1 MRFYCG
7 FAPGGTADLLCRILA
22 DAVTPEVGQKVIV
35 DTKTGASGFIANET
49 VANAAPDGRTIGLAA
64 MAAMCVA
71 PVMPGQKLPINV
83 DTDLTPIANIAGVYN
98 MLVFGKHVAFRT
110 VPELIEH
117 ARKNPGKLSY
127 ASAGNGTSQHLAGE
141 LFQKMAGVKLLH
153 VPYRGGAPAIQDM
166 VAGNCDMMFG
176 NMPEFLGQ
184 IGGGGLI
191 PIAFGSPHVS
201 PLFPNLPLI
210 SQYLPGFEVVN
221 WFAVFGSK
229 GLPADLVAVW
239 NKALRAAVAK
249 PDVQK
254 RFVENG
260 MDTVIGSPEELK
272 ATIFA
277 DRKKWADVIKEAGIR
292 GGLGASGC
300 ASLRAARRIFLRVD
314 VIRSSLRAMEWRA
327 PSQTEPK
334 TCRSRRHT
342 TARCI
347 TKSSTRSRRGSRRRE
362 AILFHH
368 GIGGSA
374 GIWAGW
380 QPALADGL
388 PDGHLRHARVRTVGY
403 SGGGLCLV
411 ARSPGRGSVRGGR
424 RGRVE
429 TISSRGRV
437 RSAARWRW
445 PPHWRG
451 PSGSPRS
458 PSATAPISAPRSS
471 GSRPGGAS
479 STQAG

>member
-1 MRFYCG
+1 MKRRIFVGAGVAALAGAPVWAQSKIGGDVRFYCG

-49 VANAAPDGRTIGLAA
+49 VANGAPDGRTIGLAA

-98 MLVFGKHVAFRT
+98 MLVFGKHVSFRT
-110 VPELIEH
+110 VPELIEQ
-117 ARKNPGKLSY
+117 AKKNPGKLSY
-127 ASAGNGTSQHLAGE
+127 ASAGNGTSQRLAGE

-191 PIAFGSPHVS
+191 PIAFGSPHPS
-201 PLFPNLPLI
+201 PLFANLPVI

-229 GLPADLVAVW
+229 GLPADLVGAW

-272 ATIFA
+272 ATIVA
-277 DRKKWADVIKEAGIR
+277 DRKKWAAVIQEAGIR
-292 GGLGASGC
+292 
-300 ASLRAARRIFLRVD
+300 
-314 VIRSSLRAMEWRA
+314 
-327 PSQTEPK
+327 
-334 TCRSRRHT
+334 
-342 TARCI
+342 
-347 TKSSTRSRRGSRRRE
+347 
-362 AILFHH
+362 
-368 GIGGSA
+368 
-374 GIWAGW
+374 
-380 QPALADGL
+380 AD
-388 PDGHLRHARVRTVGY
+388 
-403 SGGGLCLV
+403 
-411 ARSPGRGSVRGGR
+411 
-424 RGRVE
+424 
-429 TISSRGRV
+429 
-437 RSAARWRW
+437 
-445 PPHWRG
+445 
-451 PSGSPRS
+451 
-458 PSATAPISAPRSS
+458 
-471 GSRPGGAS
+471 
-479 STQAG
+479 

>member
-1 MRFYCG
+1 MKCRIFVGAGVAALAGAPVRAQTRIGGDVRFYCG

-49 VANAAPDGRTIGLAA
+49 VANGAPDGRTIGLAA

-98 MLVFGKHVAFRT
+98 MLVFGKHVPFRT
-110 VPELIEH
+110 VPELIEQ
-117 ARKNPGKLSY
+117 AKKNPGKLSY

-191 PIAFGSPHVS
+191 PIAFGSPHPS
-201 PLFPNLPLI
+201 PLFPNLPVI
-210 SQYLPGFEVVN
+210 SKYLPGFEVVN

-229 GLPADLVAVW
+229 GLPADLVGAW

-272 ATIFA
+272 ATIVA
-277 DRKKWADVIKEAGIR
+277 DRKKWAAVIQEAGIR
-292 GGLGASGC
+292 
-300 ASLRAARRIFLRVD
+300 
-314 VIRSSLRAMEWRA
+314 
-327 PSQTEPK
+327 
-334 TCRSRRHT
+334 
-342 TARCI
+342 
-347 TKSSTRSRRGSRRRE
+347 
-362 AILFHH
+362 
-368 GIGGSA
+368 
-374 GIWAGW
+374 
-380 QPALADGL
+380 AD
-388 PDGHLRHARVRTVGY
+388 
-403 SGGGLCLV
+403 
-411 ARSPGRGSVRGGR
+411 
-424 RGRVE
+424 
-429 TISSRGRV
+429 
-437 RSAARWRW
+437 
-445 PPHWRG
+445 
-451 PSGSPRS
+451 
-458 PSATAPISAPRSS
+458 
-471 GSRPGGAS
+471 
-479 STQAG
+479 

>member
-1 MRFYCG
+1 MKRRIFVGAGAAALAGAPVWAQTKIGGDVRFYCG

-49 VANAAPDGRTIGLAA
+49 VANGAPDGRTIGLAA

-98 MLVFGKHVAFRT
+98 MLVFGKHVPFRT
-110 VPELIEH
+110 VPELIEQ
-117 ARKNPGKLSY
+117 AKKNPGKLSY

-191 PIAFGSPHVS
+191 PIAFGSPHPS
-201 PLFPNLPLI
+201 PLFPNLPVI

-229 GLPADLVAVW
+229 GLPADLVGAW

-272 ATIFA
+272 ATIVA
-277 DRKKWADVIKEAGIR
+277 DRKKWAAVIQEAGIR
-292 GGLGASGC
+292 
-300 ASLRAARRIFLRVD
+300 
-314 VIRSSLRAMEWRA
+314 
-327 PSQTEPK
+327 
-334 TCRSRRHT
+334 
-342 TARCI
+342 
-347 TKSSTRSRRGSRRRE
+347 
-362 AILFHH
+362 
-368 GIGGSA
+368 
-374 GIWAGW
+374 
-380 QPALADGL
+380 AD
-388 PDGHLRHARVRTVGY
+388 
-403 SGGGLCLV
+403 
-411 ARSPGRGSVRGGR
+411 
-424 RGRVE
+424 
-429 TISSRGRV
+429 
-437 RSAARWRW
+437 
-445 PPHWRG
+445 
-451 PSGSPRS
+451 
-458 PSATAPISAPRSS
+458 
-471 GSRPGGAS
+471 
-479 STQAG
+479 

>member
-1 MRFYCG
+1 MKRRIFVGAGVAALAGAPVWAQTKIGGDVRFYCG

-49 VANAAPDGRTIGLAA
+49 VANGAPDGRTIGLAA

-98 MLVFGKHVAFRT
+98 MLVFGKHVPFRT
-110 VPELIEH
+110 VPELIEQ

-191 PIAFGSPHVS
+191 PIAFGSPHPS

-210 SQYLPGFEVVN
+210 SKYLPGFEVVN

-229 GLPADLVAVW
+229 GLPADLVGAW

-272 ATIFA
+272 ATIVA
-277 DRKKWADVIKEAGIR
+277 DRKKWAAVIQEAGIR
-292 GGLGASGC
+292 
-300 ASLRAARRIFLRVD
+300 
-314 VIRSSLRAMEWRA
+314 
-327 PSQTEPK
+327 
-334 TCRSRRHT
+334 
-342 TARCI
+342 
-347 TKSSTRSRRGSRRRE
+347 
-362 AILFHH
+362 
-368 GIGGSA
+368 
-374 GIWAGW
+374 
-380 QPALADGL
+380 AD
-388 PDGHLRHARVRTVGY
+388 
-403 SGGGLCLV
+403 
-411 ARSPGRGSVRGGR
+411 
-424 RGRVE
+424 
-429 TISSRGRV
+429 
-437 RSAARWRW
+437 
-445 PPHWRG
+445 
-451 PSGSPRS
+451 
-458 PSATAPISAPRSS
+458 
-471 GSRPGGAS
+471 
-479 STQAG
+479 

>member
-1 MRFYCG
+1 MKRRIFVGAGVAALAGAPVWAQSKIGGDVRFYCG

-49 VANAAPDGRTIGLAA
+49 VANGAPDGRTIGLAA

-98 MLVFGKHVAFRT
+98 MLVFGKHVPFRT
-110 VPELIEH
+110 VPELIEQ
-117 ARKNPGKLSY
+117 AKKNPGKLSY

-191 PIAFGSPHVS
+191 PIAFGSPHPS
-201 PLFPNLPLI
+201 PLFPNLPVI
-210 SQYLPGFEVVN
+210 SKYLPGFEVVN

-229 GLPADLVAVW
+229 GLPADLVGAW

-249 PDVQK
+249 PDLQK

-272 ATIFA
+272 ATIVA
-277 DRKKWADVIKEAGIR
+277 DRKKWAAVIQEAGIR
-292 GGLGASGC
+292 
-300 ASLRAARRIFLRVD
+300 
-314 VIRSSLRAMEWRA
+314 
-327 PSQTEPK
+327 
-334 TCRSRRHT
+334 
-342 TARCI
+342 
-347 TKSSTRSRRGSRRRE
+347 
-362 AILFHH
+362 
-368 GIGGSA
+368 
-374 GIWAGW
+374 
-380 QPALADGL
+380 AD
-388 PDGHLRHARVRTVGY
+388 
-403 SGGGLCLV
+403 
-411 ARSPGRGSVRGGR
+411 
-424 RGRVE
+424 
-429 TISSRGRV
+429 
-437 RSAARWRW
+437 
-445 PPHWRG
+445 
-451 PSGSPRS
+451 
-458 PSATAPISAPRSS
+458 
-471 GSRPGGAS
+471 
-479 STQAG
+479 

>member
-1 MRFYCG
+1 
-7 FAPGGTADLLCRILA
+7 
-22 DAVTPEVGQKVIV
+22 VTPEVGQKVIV

-49 VANAAPDGRTIGLAA
+49 VANGAPDGRTIGLAA

-83 DTDLTPIANIAGVYN
+83 DSDLTPIANIAGVYN
-98 MLVFGKHVAFRT
+98 MLVFGKHVPFRT
-110 VPELIEH
+110 VPELIEQ

-191 PIAFGSPHVS
+191 PIAFGSPHPS

-210 SQYLPGFEVVN
+210 SKYLPDFEVVN

-229 GLPADLVAVW
+229 GLPADLVGAW

-272 ATIFA
+272 ATIVA
-277 DRKKWADVIKEAGIR
+277 DRKKWAAVIQEAGIR
-292 GGLGASGC
+292 
-300 ASLRAARRIFLRVD
+300 
-314 VIRSSLRAMEWRA
+314 
-327 PSQTEPK
+327 
-334 TCRSRRHT
+334 
-342 TARCI
+342 
-347 TKSSTRSRRGSRRRE
+347 
-362 AILFHH
+362 
-368 GIGGSA
+368 
-374 GIWAGW
+374 
-380 QPALADGL
+380 AD
-388 PDGHLRHARVRTVGY
+388 
-403 SGGGLCLV
+403 
-411 ARSPGRGSVRGGR
+411 
-424 RGRVE
+424 
-429 TISSRGRV
+429 
-437 RSAARWRW
+437 
-445 PPHWRG
+445 
-451 PSGSPRS
+451 
-458 PSATAPISAPRSS
+458 
-471 GSRPGGAS
+471 
-479 STQAG
+479 

>member
-1 MRFYCG
+1 MKRRIFVGAGAAALAGAPVWAQSKIGGDVRFYCG

-98 MLVFGKHVAFRT
+98 MLVFGKHVPFRT

-117 ARKNPGKLSY
+117 AKKNPGKLSY

-191 PIAFGSPHVS
+191 PIAFGSPHPS
-201 PLFPNLPLI
+201 PLFPNLPVI
-210 SQYLPGFEVVN
+210 SKYLPGFEVVN

-229 GLPADLVAVW
+229 GLSADLVGAW
-239 NKALRAAVAK
+239 NKAIRAAVAK
-249 PDVQK
+249 PDLQR

-272 ATIFA
+272 ATIVA
-277 DRKKWADVIKEAGIR
+277 DRKKWAAVIQEAGIR
-292 GGLGASGC
+292 
-300 ASLRAARRIFLRVD
+300 
-314 VIRSSLRAMEWRA
+314 
-327 PSQTEPK
+327 
-334 TCRSRRHT
+334 
-342 TARCI
+342 
-347 TKSSTRSRRGSRRRE
+347 
-362 AILFHH
+362 
-368 GIGGSA
+368 
-374 GIWAGW
+374 
-380 QPALADGL
+380 AD
-388 PDGHLRHARVRTVGY
+388 
-403 SGGGLCLV
+403 
-411 ARSPGRGSVRGGR
+411 
-424 RGRVE
+424 
-429 TISSRGRV
+429 
-437 RSAARWRW
+437 
-445 PPHWRG
+445 
-451 PSGSPRS
+451 
-458 PSATAPISAPRSS
+458 
-471 GSRPGGAS
+471 
-479 STQAG
+479 